1 MEYTASR
8 HKKEFEIEKT
18 RQGVPKLVICNN
30 YRAFEKII
38 KLYLMIN
45 ETILVFIGVEKI
57 FPCIPLLI
65 FDPGRDNIRYKRN
78 FNIRTF

>member
-30 YRAFEKII
+30 YRAFEKTI

-45 ETILVFIGVEKI
+45 ETILIFIGVDKNI
-57 FPCIPLLI
+57 SMYPLA
-65 FDPGRDNIRYKRN
+65 
-78 FNIRTF
+78 